1 MRNVYA
7 LRNLHPFQEKKLKC
21 ITEQDGFGGITGIL
35 TLMFRKYLSF
45 KCMSLLTEMNPLMTM
60 NQYMNVDCTM
70 HNANK
75 TKALS
80 CVLTVN
86 LPFSYVEA
94 VEIMAPL
101 LCSTSVTL

>member
-1 MRNVYA
+1 
-7 LRNLHPFQEKKLKC
+7 
-21 ITEQDGFGGITGIL
+21 
-35 TLMFRKYLSF
+35 
-45 KCMSLLTEMNPLMTM
+45 
-60 NQYMNVDCTM
+60 M

-86 LPFSYVEA
+86 LPFSHVEA